1 MGSAAIITIVVL
13 LIAIFIL
20 VIEWKYELRKNKTLW
35 NAFKKQLERAQ
46 KDKSDNLK
54 LEVEI
59 QRLRKIPLTQ
69 PKEKVDN
76 SVIKAKSAADVRRIT
91 ESAWGSKPEI
101 GEQK

>member
-1 MGSAAIITIVVL
+1 MVSAAIITILVL

-20 VIEWKYELRKNKTLW
+20 VIEWKYELRMHKTLW
-35 NAFKKQLERAQ
+35 EAFKKQLERAR
-46 KDKSDNLK
+46 KAESSNLK

-59 QRLRKIPLTQ
+59 QRLRNIPLTQ
-69 PKEKVDN
+69 PAEKVDN

-101 GEQK
+101 GEQ